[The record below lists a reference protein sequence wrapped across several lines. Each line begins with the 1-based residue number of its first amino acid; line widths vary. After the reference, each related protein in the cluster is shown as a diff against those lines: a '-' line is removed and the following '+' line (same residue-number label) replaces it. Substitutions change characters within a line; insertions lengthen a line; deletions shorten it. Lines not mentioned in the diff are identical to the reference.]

1 MARQNKMRGQKR
13 VSERQL
19 SADERQHHRDG
30 LSADAQLEVLDR
42 RLGKGIGAVKERA
55 RLSKIE
61 EETPTKEED
70 TTNE

>member
-55 RLSKIE
+55 RLAKTTE
-61 EETPTKEED
+61 EEVS
-70 TTNE
+70 TNE